1 MRKKLFLEGLVLIL
15 IFGAVWVVFA
25 VFPILPHKSVFQ
37 ISKENET
44 KLGDLLTRNIL
55 RTPEFNRVSNDTI
68 AGAMDQVTKRL
79 LSALDSS
86 EYKYKIT
93 VFNNDMANAFALP
106 GGNILV
112 STGLISLTVSAEE
125 MAAVMAHEMGHIEKR
140 HTLSLLLKNF
150 TLTVLF
156 SDDALVSEATSMLL
170 STAFDRKHEE
180 EADRFGLQLLEKA
193 CVNPRFMGTVFRHLK
208 EESGAYNPDME
219 ILMSHPDMDS
229 RIKAAY
235 DYKVAGGFK
244 EEPIRCNWEAARQHV
259 TPLKSQ

>member
-1 MRKKLFLEGLVLIL
+1 MRKKLIIEGLLLIL

-25 VFPILPHKSVFQ
+25 IFPILPHKSVFQ

-55 RTPEFNRVSNDTI
+55 RTREFDRVNNDTI
-68 AGAMDQVTKRL
+68 ADALDQVTKRL
-79 LSALDSS
+79 LPVLESS
-86 EYKYKIT
+86 EYQYKIT

-112 STGLISLTVSAEE
+112 STGLISLTGSPEE
-125 MAAVMAHEMGHIEKR
+125 MAAVLAHEMGHIEKR

-150 TLTVLF
+150 TLTLLF
-156 SDDALVSEATSMLL
+156 SDEALLSEAGSLLL
-170 STAFDRKHEE
+170 SSAFDRKHEE

-193 CVNPRFMGTVFRHLK
+193 HINPRFMGTVFRHLK

-219 ILMSHPDMDS
+219 ILMSHPDIDS

-235 DYKVAGGFK
+235 EYKVAGDFIEK
-244 EEPIRCNWEAARQHV
+244 
-259 TPLKSQ
+259 PLL